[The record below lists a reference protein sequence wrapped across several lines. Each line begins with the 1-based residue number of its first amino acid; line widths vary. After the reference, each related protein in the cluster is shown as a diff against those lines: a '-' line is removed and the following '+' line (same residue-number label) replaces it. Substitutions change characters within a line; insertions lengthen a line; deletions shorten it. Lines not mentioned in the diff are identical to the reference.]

1 MLFFPNVEKYALK
14 NDIPKLT
21 QCLDH
26 RNSNV
31 RIQAFNVLF
40 EKKISPELS
49 RKLRSMVE
57 DKDSRVRTN
66 AILHFA
72 RQGDESVFEH
82 LNLVF
87 TEGNESDKVSALQMI
102 SEHKHINHPA
112 VYNVIALAL
121 NDKKNYIK
129 MKAIKTIGN
138 IKSKHF
144 IYYLSECLYDK
155 NSGIRYEAI
164 RAFTKIGG
172 PEVER
177 YLISALMD
185 DNKNV
190 SKLAHDTLSMMGT
203 ESARRALKDERYLLI
218 KKDMAGY
225 YDKRVATAKRIGDI
239 HLKEGIPL
247 LVKALSDKYKD
258 VRIEAVKSL
267 RVFHEPNTV
276 RSIENMLKDEYA
288 DARVEAVRTLR
299 KIQTKESLNVLEKA
313 MDDPSSMV
321 REEAEIA
328 IYEIKEALKEDKTK
342 Q

>member
-1 MLFFPNVEKYALK
+1 MFFFPNVEKLSAK

-26 RNSNV
+26 RNSNI
-31 RIQAFNVLF
+31 RIAAFNAIL
-40 EKKISPELS
+40 EKKITPDITT
-49 RKLRSMVE
+49 KLKSMIE
-57 DKDSRVRTN
+57 DKDPRVRTN

-82 LNLVF
+82 LTSVF
-87 TEGNESDKVSALQMI
+87 TDGNESDKVNALQMI

-112 VYNVIALAL
+112 IYNVIALAL
-121 NDKKNYIK
+121 HDKKNYIR

-138 IKSKHF
+138 LKSKHF
-144 IYYLSECLYDK
+144 VYYLSECQYDK

-203 ESARRALKDERYLLI
+203 ESARKALKDERYMLI
-218 KKDMAGY
+218 RKDMSGY

-258 VRIEAVKSL
+258 VRIEAVKAL
-267 RVFHEPNTV
+267 RAFHEPNTV
-276 RSIENMLKDEYA
+276 RSIEEMLNDEYS
-288 DARVEAVRTLR
+288 DARIEAIKTLR
-299 KIQTKESLNVLEKA
+299 KIHTKDSLTALEKA
-313 MDDPSSMV
+313 LDDKFSQV
-321 REEAEIA
+321 RDEAEIA
-328 IYEIKEALKEDKTK
+328 IYEVKEALKDDKPK